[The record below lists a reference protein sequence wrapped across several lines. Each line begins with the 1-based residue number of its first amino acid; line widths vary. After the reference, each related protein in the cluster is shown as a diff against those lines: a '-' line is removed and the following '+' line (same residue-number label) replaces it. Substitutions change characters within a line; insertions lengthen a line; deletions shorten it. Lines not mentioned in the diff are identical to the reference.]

1 MSMFSSFRRLLEYGT
16 LQDHIE
22 EILAKYDE
30 ETKPGI
36 QGLLIIFIIREL
48 SQHKIFLEN
57 LRQDLVKFP
66 EIYVRSDPKSSVEY
80 GI

>member
-36 QGLLIIFIIREL
+36 QGLFHNKGTLPA
-48 SQHKIFLEN
+48 QDFL
-57 LRQDLVKFP
+57 R
-66 EIYVRSDPKSSVEY
+66 KSLTRF
-80 GI
+80 G

>member
-36 QGLLIIFIIREL
+36 QGLF
-48 SQHKIFLEN
+48 S
-57 LRQDLVKFP
+57 
-66 EIYVRSDPKSSVEY
+66 
-80 GI
+80 